1 MNTRRNFVRG
11 LSGLGAIVATGH
23 APAIVKSMI
32 AARGTMLGGEKAPTA
47 KSYVQDGLI
56 AMWDGIENAGWGT
69 HDASATVW
77 KDLAGNGYDLTVGSK
92 SSFSTNSLD
101 YTEVVAKG
109 AAYRNAVITGV
120 AQMEICCNITS
131 KSASS
136 ILVCNGPAL
145 NNSVRNIVLASNNTR
160 GVQTSYAK
168 RHEAYLGRTGVQCLS
183 ATWDILYVNG
193 VKVVDT
199 VFNTADW
206 GANMDLFALF
216 ARGDANYWTLG
227 SIFDVRLYSSALT
240 ADEIAANNSVDK
252 KRFNLASQEFANG

>member
-183 ATWDILYVNG
+183 ATEEMRIIGLLAQFSTSASTPAPLPPTKSPQTTQWTKSGSTLHHRSLPMDEVT
-193 VKVVDT
+193 K
-199 VFNTADW
+199 
-206 GANMDLFALF
+206 NM
-216 ARGDANYWTLG
+216 G
-227 SIFDVRLYSSALT
+227 
-240 ADEIAANNSVDK
+240 
-252 KRFNLASQEFANG
+252 KRQ